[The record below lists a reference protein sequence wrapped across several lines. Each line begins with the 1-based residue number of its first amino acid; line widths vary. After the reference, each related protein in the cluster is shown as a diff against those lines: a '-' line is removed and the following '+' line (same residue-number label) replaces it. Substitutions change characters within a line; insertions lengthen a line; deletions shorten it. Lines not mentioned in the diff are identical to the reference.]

1 MKHVQI
7 IDLGWNRI
15 IEELRK
21 ADNSFTKVGF
31 PEGKPVGSAIK
42 KKKTKL
48 EGYANMSEVATVGV
62 FNEFGTEQ
70 KVTKKQSGFLH
81 HIGLHKQP
89 GDTIK
94 VKPRPFM
101 STSFD
106 ENLQGLDNLKNKLYD
121 KIIKGQSTTHRA
133 LKVIGEWMTT
143 KIKKKIRDLK
153 DPPNTPFTIAN
164 KKSSNPLI
172 DTGQMINSVTHTEVI
187 R

>member
-1 MKHVQI
+1 MKHVKI
-7 IDLGWNRI
+7 VDLGWNRI

-31 PEGKPVGSAIK
+31 PEGKPIGSAR
-42 KKKTKL
+42 KKTKL

-70 KVTKKQSGFLH
+70 TVTSKQSKFLH
-81 HIGLHKQP
+81 YIGLHKQP
-89 GDTIK
+89 GSKLK

-106 ENLQGLDNLKNKLYD
+106 ENLQGLNNLKNKLYD
-121 KIIKGQSTTHRA
+121 KIIKGQFTTKHA

-143 KIKKKIRDLK
+143 KIKKKIRDIK

-172 DTGQMINSVTHTEVI
+172 DTAQMINSVTHTEVI
-187 R
+187 K